1 MGAESR
7 KNVRKVITHL
17 CIIFG
22 SVFAIAN
29 TMMTQYLSEH
39 YTDMVKPGRETWYRW
54 EENDEYYV
62 MADKVGFFSTGFQ
75 GAIQLKDIYYSS
87 KHPELNITLEVSVD
101 KLNRKKYKIV
111 IENFDPGEEEFGGY
125 AWVDKNM
132 KYLPESRY
140 DTETNRYMRNLL
152 ESNGPAVT
160 RLVEIANERWNLGL
174 TCGSGANEPS

>member
-1 MGAESR
+1 MNKTKCLWICAG
-7 KNVRKVITHL
+7 V
-17 CIIFG
+17 
-22 SVFAIAN
+22 VFMLAIAN

-75 GAIQLKDIYYSS
+75 GAVQLKDIYYSS

-111 IENFDPGEEEFGGY
+111 IENFYPGE
-125 AWVDKNM
+125 
-132 KYLPESRY
+132 
-140 DTETNRYMRNLL
+140 
-152 ESNGPAVT
+152 
-160 RLVEIANERWNLGL
+160 
-174 TCGSGANEPS
+174 